1 MAKNRELRVGDTVRV
16 TSVHSRHRHEVG
28 VIESFTD
35 GRFSARVRWL
45 DGSTNAPEVT
55 SLTRQR
61 PVAPPQ
67 GRATPSRTKSAG
79 GASKQTKA
87 ERASKVEERQVAADV
102 RKILEVLAEI
112 HDLMAED
119 ARAAKRCVDQFWFEV
134 WASRPTLFKNDH
146 LVLHSV
152 EWVCSSAFAVSP
164 CS

>member
-1 MAKNRELRVGDTVRV
+1 MVTNRELRVGDTVRV

-28 VIESFTD
+28 VIESFTG

-55 SLTRQR
+55 GLTRQR

-67 GRATPSRTKSAG
+67 GRATPSKTKSAG

-102 RKILEVLAEI
+102 RKILEVLAKI
-112 HDLMAED
+112 HDLMAEN
-119 ARAAKRCVDQFWFEV
+119 ARAAKRHVNWFWFEV

-146 LVLHSV
+146 LVLHLV
-152 EWVCSSAFAVSP
+152 EWMCLSAVAVSP
-164 CS
+164 HS